1 MMPDAASSGIG
12 RFSKQD
18 SKAGWTA
25 VRIGLVVH
33 GHLCDAR
40 AYAHRAAALLASL
53 GATVLAEDGVAAW
66 LTEATPFSGAA
77 QAPDALISLG
87 GDGTILRGVQYA
99 LAWDAPLLGVNLGR
113 KGFLAEIEP
122 QGLEEALG
130 RLIAGDYAI
139 EARPLLSASFGGEQ
153 WLALNDVVVSR
164 GGYAR
169 LIGVTTLVDG
179 QMTGRYLADGVIVA
193 TPTGSTGYSLSAGG
207 PIIAPGV
214 DGMVVTPIC
223 AHSLQHRPCVVGGSA
238 VIRLEL
244 DDDEEQTASLQVD
257 GQSRAEL
264 GAGMAVEIR
273 RSSRSVR
280 FIRVQ
285 PEQFFGVVRSKLTEW
300 SQ

>member
-1 MMPDAASSGIG
+1 M
-12 RFSKQD
+12 
-18 SKAGWTA
+18 
-25 VRIGLVVH
+25 RIGLVVH
-33 GHLCDAR
+33 GHLTGAQE
-40 AYAHRAAALLASL
+40 YAQRAALLLEAL
-53 GATVLAEDGVAAW
+53 GATVLAEDGVAARMPGV
-66 LTEATPFSGAA
+66 TPFSAA
-77 QAPDALISLG
+77 LEAPEALISLG

-99 LAWDAPLLGVNLGR
+99 LKWDAPLLGVNLGR

-122 QGLEEALG
+122 QDMEEALK
-130 RLIAGDYAI
+130 RLVAGEYKL
-139 EARPLLSASFGGEQ
+139 EERPLLAVDFGGET

-169 LIGVTTLVDG
+169 LIGVTTRVG
-179 QMTGRYLADGVIVA
+179 EEMAGRYLADGVIVA

-214 DGMVVTPIC
+214 DCMVITPIC

-244 DDDEEQTASLQVD
+244 DDDDEQTACLQVD

-264 GAGMAVEIR
+264 TAGMTVEIS
-273 RSSRSVR
+273 RSSKRVR
-280 FIRVQ
+280 FIRMQ
-285 PEQFFGVVRSKLTEW
+285 PEQFFGVVRGKLAEW

>member
-1 MMPDAASSGIG
+1 M
-12 RFSKQD
+12 
-18 SKAGWTA
+18 
-25 VRIGLVVH
+25 RIGLVVH
-33 GHLCDAR
+33 GQLRDAQE
-40 AYAHRAAALLASL
+40 YAQRAAALLKAQ
-53 GATVLAEDGVAAW
+53 GVEVMAEDGPAAA
-66 LTEATPFSGAA
+66 LPGVIAFSEARGK
-77 QAPDALISLG
+77 PDALLSLG

-99 LAWDAPLLGVNLGR
+99 LQWEAPLLGVNLGR

-122 QGLEEALG
+122 QGIEEALR
-130 RLIAGDYAI
+130 RLIAGEYTL
-139 EARPLLSASFGGEQ
+139 EERPLLSVTFGGGQ

-179 QMTGRYLADGVIVA
+179 ETAGRYLADGVIVA

-207 PIIAPGV
+207 PIISPGV
-214 DGMVVTPIC
+214 DCMVVTPIC

-257 GQSRAEL
+257 GQNRAEL
-264 GAGMAVEIR
+264 TAGMTVEIR
-273 RSSRSVR
+273 HSRERMR
-280 FIRVQ
+280 FIRMQ
-285 PEQFFGVVRSKLTEW
+285 PAQFFGVVRGKLTEW